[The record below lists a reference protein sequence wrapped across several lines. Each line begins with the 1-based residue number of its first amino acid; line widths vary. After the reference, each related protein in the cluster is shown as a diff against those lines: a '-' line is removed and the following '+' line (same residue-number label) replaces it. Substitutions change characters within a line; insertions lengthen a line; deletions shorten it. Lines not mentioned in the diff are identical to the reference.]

1 MEGTYVKNL
10 ICKVIDKSES
20 NNWDNAVMEWKIIDC
35 EEDEK
40 CSEIC
45 ICGKENI
52 NICILLK
59 ICIME
64 IFYIR

>member
-20 NNWDNAVMEWKIIDC
+20 NNWDNAVMEWELIDC
-35 EEDEK
+35 EEAEK
-40 CSEIC
+40 CSELC
-45 ICGKENI
+45 ICGTENI
-52 NICILLK
+52 NIYILLK